1 MKLLGVA
8 LGRLQLLSTVQAYF
22 LPFILLKVKLE
33 QKISCRP
40 RFPNFNFNKTLL
52 SPNSDG
58 PKTLCSLFR
67 K

>member
-8 LGRLQLLSTVQAYF
+8 VGRLQLLSTVQAYF
-22 LPFILLKVKLE
+22 QPFALLKVKLE
-33 QKISCRP
+33 QKVSCRP
-40 RFPNFNFNKTLL
+40 QFPDFNFNKTLL

-58 PKTLCSLFR
+58 SKTLCSLFR